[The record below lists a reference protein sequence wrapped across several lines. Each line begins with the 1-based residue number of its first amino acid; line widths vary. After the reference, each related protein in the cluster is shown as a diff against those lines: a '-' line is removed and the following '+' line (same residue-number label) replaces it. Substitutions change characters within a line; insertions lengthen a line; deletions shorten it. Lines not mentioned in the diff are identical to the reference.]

1 MKSTKSC
8 KILLLLSTLFIALI
22 MAFAGMNFSV
32 ASADETVKGSDYF
45 TLSGSGSSAIELDG
59 AAAVFT
65 VKEGDVLKFK
75 NKLLVKNIIINL
87 TVPSEV
93 TKFALKITADSF
105 YVNGNKKVDGDS
117 YEMVK
122 EIENVFTFE
131 KSDSGYTMSSE
142 GFSSVRTIPS
152 VGYFTIE
159 NINGFL
165 NVNGNM
171 IEKDEYRIS
180 ESKFADCSIAIE
192 FLELAAD
199 TAEYRIS
206 SVRMD
211 DKEQNFTLQEG
222 QFNNIVD
229 PTVVLPAALRTT
241 VAKNTE
247 ITVSYTQYSVLGESK
262 DLYIKSNESD
272 GIDVRDNK
280 IVFRKSGDV
289 DLRVYYK
296 DGDIE
301 NEIYYERIAV
311 KENEKN
317 DASVPTYN
325 NDGAAIQNFKD
336 AYMSKLKDND
346 TGTYVAL
353 GSNQY
358 LTLPSL
364 EDLISDDVNAYS
376 ELKLTVYYTTPN
388 SSSSSTTLRIP
399 LSDAGEYSFY
409 VVAQDT
415 AGNKMDYQ
423 KDFRYEDND
432 GNLQYGVY
440 QDYIFTFF
448 VEDNYPIKVEAA
460 KQGTGYV
467 NVSYTAT
474 SFDITS
480 SAYSTEYT
488 LYYSATEIGA
498 ADEGWIE
505 IPKASDITDT
515 DYSENGYSY
524 DDIQAIAYNGSTT
537 FTPNKTGFYKIDCTV
552 TSTVSNRM
560 ESAQVVINIKEQPKV
575 VVVDNHWLENNVWSV
590 VFLSVGTLCLIGIIV
605 LLCIKPKE
613 EENE

>member
-75 NKLLVKNIIINL
+75 NKLLVKNIIINS

-211 DKEQNFTLQEG
+211 DKKQNFTLREG
-222 QFNNIVD
+222 QFNDIVD

>member
-1 MKSTKSC
+1 
-8 KILLLLSTLFIALI
+8 
-22 MAFAGMNFSV
+22 MAFACMSFSV

-45 TLSGSGSSAIELDG
+45 TLSGSGSSAIDLDG
-59 AAAVFT
+59 GAAVFT

-75 NKLLVKNIIINL
+75 NKLLVKDITINS

-93 TKFALKITADSF
+93 TKFSLKITADSF

-131 KSDSGYTMSSE
+131 KDGDNYKMYSE
-142 GFSSVRTIPS
+142 GFSNVKTVFS
-152 VGYFTIE
+152 VGNFTIKNE
-159 NINGFL
+159 NGYL
-165 NVNGNM
+165 KVNDNS
-171 IEKDEYRIS
+171 IDNDEYRIS
-180 ESKFADCSIAIE
+180 NSEFADCSIAIE
-192 FLELAAD
+192 FLELTAD
-199 TAEYRIS
+199 TAGYSIIS
-206 SVRMD
+206 VAMD
-211 DKEQNFTLQEG
+211 NKQQNFKLHEG
-222 QFNNIVD
+222 QFTDIVD
-229 PTVVLPAALRTT
+229 PIVVLPAALRTT
-241 VAKNTE
+241 VAQNTE
-247 ITVSYTQYSVLGESK
+247 ITLSFTQYSVLGESK
-262 DLYIKSNESD
+262 DLYIKSDDSYEIEVSGD
-272 GIDVRDNK
+272 R
-280 IVFRKSGDV
+280 IVFWKSGDV

-296 DGDIE
+296 DGDTE
-301 NEIYYERIAV
+301 KEIYYERITV
-311 KENEKN
+311 KENKKD
-317 DASVPTYN
+317 DASVPTYK
-325 NDGAAIQNFKD
+325 NDADAKQNFID
-336 AYMSKLKDND
+336 AYMAKLKDKD

-364 EDLISDDVNAYS
+364 EDLIFDDVNAYS

-409 VVAQDT
+409 VVAEDK

-423 KDFRYEDND
+423 KDFRYEDKNGD
-432 GNLQYGVY
+432 LKYGKY
-440 QDYIFTFF
+440 KDYIFTFS
-448 VEDNYPIKVEAA
+448 VEDNYPIKVESA

-480 SAYSTEYT
+480 SAYSTEYK

-498 ADEGWIE
+498 TDEGWVE

-560 ESAQVVINIKEQPKV
+560 ESAQTVINIKEQPKV

>member
-75 NKLLVKNIIINL
+75 NKLLVKNIIINS

-211 DKEQNFTLQEG
+211 DKEQNFTLHEG